1 MRLLRIVRFLL
12 VAAAVMLLLGGRAGG
27 ADAPMVQAVSLA
39 ERGRDLVL
47 NADVSLNLNNQLED
61 AAERGLPLFFT
72 VEVEINRPRWYWF
85 DETVLTATQ
94 TWRIAHNP
102 LTHQWRVS
110 SGSLALP
117 VSSLSEALSVVR
129 HVRNWRI
136 ADKDAFKPGANHE
149 GRMRVRFDV
158 SQLSKAFQVN
168 ALNSSDWSLATPW
181 TEFSTQ
187 VVRETLPPV
196 PVAPATAAP
205 SPVPDRP
212 ADKANDKPADKA
224 TDRPVD
230 RTNDRPADRPNGAA
244 SPPGSSPSMNQTP
257 GGTLNA
263 PSLSNGSSSLGLT
276 LPDGTRGTASGS
288 TVLPNAGSPNGH
300 ATPAGTPP
308 PEAP

>member
-1 MRLLRIVRFLL
+1 VTLLRLVRFLL
-12 VAAAVMLLLGGRAGG
+12 VAAAVMLLLGGRVGA

-85 DETVLTATQ
+85 DETVLSATQ

-181 TEFSTQ
+181 TEFSVQ

-196 PVAPATAAP
+196 PVAPASP
-205 SPVPDRP
+205 PPPVPDRP
-212 ADKANDKPADKA
+212 AEKPADKPADKA
-224 TDRPVD
+224 SDKPGDKLNGSASSNGTSPGM
-230 RTNDRPADRPNGAA
+230 TPA
-244 SPPGSSPSMNQTP
+244 P
-257 GGTLNA
+257 GGSMGA

-276 LPDGTRGTASGS
+276 LPDGTRGSASGS
-288 TVLPNAGSPNGH
+288 TVLPNASSP
-300 ATPAGTPP
+300 APAGTHNGNATPSGTPP
-308 PEAP
+308 AETP

>member
-1 MRLLRIVRFLL
+1 
-12 VAAAVMLLLGGRAGG
+12 MLLLGGRVGA

-196 PVAPATAAP
+196 PVAPATTVPTAP
-205 SPVPDRP
+205 TAPVPVPDRP
-212 ADKANDKPADKA
+212 ADKTPEKPTDKPADK
-224 TDRPVD
+224 
-230 RTNDRPADRPNGAA
+230 PNGVTPPA
-244 SPPGSSPSMNQTP
+244 SPGMNQTP
-257 GGTLNA
+257 GGSLGA

-288 TVLPNAGSPNGH
+288 TVLPNGGSTNGN
-300 ATPAGTPP
+300 AAPAGTPA
-308 PEAP
+308 PETP

>member
-1 MRLLRIVRFLL
+1 MLRIVRFLL
-12 VAAAVMLLLGGRAGG
+12 VAAAVMLLLGGRVGA

-136 ADKDAFKPGANHE
+136 ADKDAFKPGSNHE

-196 PVAPATAAP
+196 PVAPAPTAPA
-205 SPVPDRP
+205 PVPDRP
-212 ADKANDKPADKA
+212 TDKATEKPAERPADK
-224 TDRPVD
+224 
-230 RTNDRPADRPNGAA
+230 PADRPNGAN
-244 SPPGSSPSMNQTP
+244 PPTSPSMNQTP
-257 GGTLNA
+257 GGSLGA

-288 TVLPNAGSPNGH
+288 TVLPNAGSPN
-300 ATPAGTPP
+300 AGSPNAGSSNGNASTPP

>member
-12 VAAAVMLLLGGRAGG
+12 VAAAVMLLLGGRVGA

-85 DETVLTATQ
+85 DETVLSATQ

-136 ADKDAFKPGANHE
+136 ADKDSFKPGSNHE

-181 TEFSTQ
+181 TEFSVQ
-187 VVRETLPPV
+187 VQRETTPPV
-196 PVAPATAAP
+196 PVAPPPTIVPDKAP
-205 SPVPDRP
+205 SQGPGPNLGTSP
-212 ADKANDKPADKA
+212 SQSPTPSPGMNN
-224 TDRPVD
+224 T
-230 RTNDRPADRPNGAA
+230 PNGSALGA
-244 SPPGSSPSMNQTP
+244 TSLSTGSSH
-257 GGTLNA
+257 
-263 PSLSNGSSSLGLT
+263 LGLT
-276 LPDGTRGTASGS
+276 LPDGTRGTGTGTGNGNGMGAGS
-288 TVLPNAGSPNGH
+288 ALPNASGAAPVVPSIPGT
-300 ATPAGTPP
+300 APAD
-308 PEAP
+308 AP